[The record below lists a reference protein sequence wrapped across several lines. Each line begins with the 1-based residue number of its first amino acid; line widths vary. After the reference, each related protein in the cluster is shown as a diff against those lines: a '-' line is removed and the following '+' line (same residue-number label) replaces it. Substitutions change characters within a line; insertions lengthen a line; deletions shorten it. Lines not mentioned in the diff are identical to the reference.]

1 MRIPAK
7 GMKTI
12 LFIACTLLLAAIS
25 RRSLRNPTVHGFYRF
40 FAFEGILILLF
51 LNFNAWFW
59 DPFTPVQIASWM
71 LLSASAVFAIAGA
84 LALRNLGKPVAVPR
98 EGTNLPFEN
107 TSVLVTAGV
116 FRYIRH
122 PMYLSLLLL
131 SWGIALKDPSSIPV
145 SVAIA
150 NTMFLLKTA
159 EIEERE
165 NVARFGGDY
174 ESYRSRS
181 WNFVPYLY

>member
-1 MRIPAK
+1 
-7 GMKTI
+7 MKIT
-12 LFIACTLLLAAIS
+12 LFILCTLTLAFVS
-25 RRSLRNPTVHGFYRF
+25 RRSLRNPKVHGFYRF

-59 DPFTPVQIASWM
+59 DPFTPVQIASWI
-71 LLSASAVFAIAGA
+71 LLSASAFFAIAGTS
-84 LALRNLGKPVAVPR
+84 ALRNLGKPVAVGQG
-98 EGTNLPFEN
+98 ETNLPFEN
-107 TSVLVTAGV
+107 TSVLVTTGV
-116 FRYIRH
+116 FRRIRH
-122 PMYLSLLLL
+122 PMYFSLLLL
-131 SWGIALKDPSSIPV
+131 TWGIALKDPSSVPV

-165 NVARFGGDY
+165 NAIRFGDAY
-174 ESYRSRS
+174 TAYRSGT

>member
-1 MRIPAK
+1 
-7 GMKTI
+7 MKI
-12 LFIACTLLLAAIS
+12 ALFLACTLFLALVS
-25 RRSLRNPTVHGFYRF
+25 RRSLRNPKVHGFYRF

-59 DPFTPVQIASWM
+59 DPLTPWQIASWVF
-71 LLSASAVFAIAGA
+71 LTASIYFAVAGIAA
-84 LALRNLGKPVAVPR
+84 LHTLGKPVTGK
-98 EGTNLPFEN
+98 EGGTNFPFEN

-122 PMYLSLLLL
+122 PMYFSLLLL
-131 SWGIALKDPSSIPV
+131 TWGIALKDPSSIPV

-150 NTMFLLKTA
+150 NTLFLLKTA

-165 NVARFGGDY
+165 NTVRFGEAY
-174 ESYRSRS
+174 AAYRSRS
-181 WNFVPYLY
+181 WRFLPHVY